1 MDGVTALVLAGGRVD
16 ELGVL
21 TARRA
26 KAAMPFGGT
35 YRIIDFPFSNLAE
48 SGVERVGVLSQ
59 YRPSSLM
66 DHVGMGEA
74 WGLVGRGREVR
85 MLPPYQA
92 ETRVDWYNGTA
103 DAVLQNWN
111 FWRNARDV
119 LIVSGDHVYSM
130 DYRPLLKAHRSNGAA
145 LTMAFKR
152 FPREEL
158 SGYGVG
164 RLDKDDRL
172 VTYHEKPAVP
182 DGDLG
187 SLTIYV
193 FDRRRLEEALKQDRP
208 ESGPHQFY
216 DHVIPPMVERGQV
229 QGFVFDGY
237 WAYARSV
244 DQYYAASMDILDPAS
259 GLDLDDWGIRT
270 NIEESGVG
278 GRPPFLTGPGARVRG
293 SRISSGCRID
303 GEVTGSI
310 LSPDVVVE
318 PGAVVR
324 DSVLMHNVK
333 VRAGALLE
341 RVIVDKDTEIGTD
354 SRIGTSTRG
363 VVVIG
368 QERVI
373 PAGTTLDTPEVD

>member
-16 ELGVL
+16 ELDVL

-35 YRIIDFPFSNLAE
+35 YRIIDFPLSNLAE

-103 DAVLQNWN
+103 DAVLQNRD

-119 LIVSGDHVYSM
+119 LIVSGDHIYSM
-130 DYRPLLKAHRSNGAA
+130 DYRPLLEAHRSSGAA
-145 LTMAFKR
+145 LTMAFKP

-164 RLDKDDRL
+164 RLDADNQL
-172 VTYHEKPAVP
+172 VAYHEKPAEP

-193 FDRRRLEEALKQDRP
+193 FERTRLEEALDQNRP

-216 DHVIPPMVERGQV
+216 DHVIPPMVERGDV
-229 QGFVFDGY
+229 QGYIFDGY

-270 NIEESGVG
+270 NVEESGVG
-278 GRPPFLTGPGARVRG
+278 GRPPFVTGPRALVRD

-310 LSPDVVVE
+310 LSPNVVVE

-333 VRAGALLE
+333 VRAGAFLE
-341 RVIVDKDTEIGTD
+341 RVIADKDTEIEAGG
-354 SRIGTSTRG
+354 RIVAPAHG
-363 VVVIG
+363 VKVIG
-368 QERVI
+368 HARE
-373 PAGTTLDTPEVD
+373 GNE